1 MQQGCKRSKWV
12 STCLLKSFL
21 AAIILPHVRHLNFT
35 TPSSSCLAIIESRLA
50 LKSEKGDYVKKKE
63 DTKIFCSFYF
73 VGYTIS
79 ITYLSCL
86 CHLDTWLVREFF
98 VLKSFPQWSQVW
110 GFVGRCVSMWASKL
124 SFLFPTLPQTLH
136 LKNFWPSSK
145 SSNIR
150 FSGSGNPGMW
160 LNLAKW
166 KQRSLNNL
174 DIDFPSPCDRVVY
187 GFWGIPCFLMASH
200 TPGSSVLHWGESECE
215 LWSSSYALH
224 SFHKRR
230 MTTGSFLL
238 HPGSSSYFAKLG
250 HQHLEGE

>member
-21 AAIILPHVRHLNFT
+21 AAIVLPHVRHLNFT

-50 LKSEKGDYVKKKE
+50 LKSEKGDYIKKKKE
-63 DTKIFCSFYF
+63 DTCF
-73 VGYTIS
+73 VVVLFRWIHNIGN
-79 ITYLSCL
+79 TYLSCL
-86 CHLDTWLVREFF
+86 CHLDTWLVKEFL

-160 LNLAKW
+160 LDLAKW
-166 KQRSLNNL
+166 K
-174 DIDFPSPCDRVVY
+174 
-187 GFWGIPCFLMASH
+187 H
-200 TPGSSVLHWGESECE
+200 
-215 LWSSSYALH
+215 
-224 SFHKRR
+224 
-230 MTTGSFLL
+230 
-238 HPGSSSYFAKLG
+238 
-250 HQHLEGE
+250 

>member
-50 LKSEKGDYVKKKE
+50 LKSEKWDYVRKKE

-160 LNLAKW
+160 LDLAKW
-166 KQRSLNNL
+166 NKCSENSLIIWIL
-174 DIDFPSPCDRVVY
+174 ISHLLVIESHMDSQGFLVFWWLPTHWTVLLYPEVSLSVGFDRVLM
-187 GFWGIPCFLMASH
+187 PCTLSTKGTWPQDLSFFIQ
-200 TPGSSVLHWGESECE
+200 
-215 LWSSSYALH
+215 ALPH
-224 SFHKRR
+224 I
-230 MTTGSFLL
+230 L
-238 HPGSSSYFAKLG
+238 
-250 HQHLEGE
+250 QN

>member
-50 LKSEKGDYVKKKE
+50 LKSEKGDYVKKKQ
-63 DTKIFCSFYF
+63 DTIIFCSFYF
-73 VGYTIS
+73 VGYTVS

-174 DIDFPSPCDRVVY
+174 DIDFPSPCVRVLC
-187 GFWGIPCFLMASH
+187 GF
-200 TPGSSVLHWGESECE
+200 
-215 LWSSSYALH
+215 
-224 SFHKRR
+224 
-230 MTTGSFLL
+230 
-238 HPGSSSYFAKLG
+238 
-250 HQHLEGE
+250 